1 MEENIPEQLPSYK
14 TVTEV
19 FDWGPAISKVIIKW
33 IEEIESEMVN
43 NTSFKVYARRIL
55 SEGALSPSEAL
66 KTVEV
71 KVNLGSTSKKDS
83 DLQGY
88 REITSI
94 YVSNEKGIKQQKG
107 NYITIEMTIHP
118 KDALCSALNY
128 DLSTCYNNYVKP
140 NYTIIQTNPINN
152 KNNLIIE
159 NNKGDIR
166 PIVDK
171 FKFCHKMNNFISI
184 GYASYEPPDDDKKH
198 PLIIWLHGLGEGGSD
213 NPALPIMGN
222 KANMFA
228 DESLQ
233 KYFGGAYVLVPQC
246 PTYWMHGVKSFM
258 DGTSIYEEPLMNL
271 ITSYIKE
278 HSNLDST
285 RVYIGGDSNGG
296 FMTSLLVRDYPD
308 VFAAGFPDCGSLK
321 IDTITDED
329 IKNVAKTPMWFVSCK
344 KDTTVPP
351 DVNITPI
358 IERLKKIG
366 ANVHYSLFDDVHD
379 TSGVYKQDDGKP
391 FEYYGHWSWI
401 YIYNDEVEEIID
413 GKKVKLMEWL
423 ASQKKESKI

>member
-43 NTSFKVYARRIL
+43 NNSFKVYARRIL
-55 SEGALSPSEAL
+55 AEGALSPSEAK

-94 YVSNEKGIKQQKG
+94 YVSNERGNKQQKG
-107 NYITIEMTIHP
+107 NYITIEMTVYP
-118 KDALCSALNY
+118 KYALSSALNY
-128 DLSTCYNNYVKP
+128 DLNTRYNNYVRP
-140 NYTIIQTNPINN
+140 YYTIIQTNPINN
-152 KNNLIIE
+152 KNNFIIE
-159 NNKGDIR
+159 NYKGDIR

-171 FKFCHKMNNFISI
+171 FKFCHKMNKFISI
-184 GYASYEPPDDDKKH
+184 GYASYEPPNDGNKH
-198 PLIIWLHGLGEGGSD
+198 PLIIWLHGYGEGGSD

-233 KYFGGAYVLVPQC
+233 KYFGGAYVLAPQA
-246 PTYWMHGVKSFM
+246 PTYWMHGVKGYR
-258 DGTSIYEEPLMNL
+258 DGTSTYEESVMGL
-271 ITSYIKE
+271 ITSYINE
-278 HSNLDST
+278 HSNLDSS

-296 FMTSLLVRDYPD
+296 FMTMLLVKKYPN
-308 VFAAGFPDCGSLK
+308 VFAAGFPDCGGIK
-321 IDTITDED
+321 KDTVTDED
-329 IKNVAKTPMWFVSCK
+329 IRNISKTPLWFVSCK

-351 DVNITPI
+351 DEYITPI
-358 IERLKKIG
+358 VERLKKIG
-366 ANVHYSLFDDVHD
+366 ADVHYSLYDDVHD

-391 FEYYGHWSWI
+391 YEYNGHFSWI